1 MTKDASEQEVKT
13 AYYELAQRF
22 HPDKTAGKTETKF
35 KEIVSAYEVLSD

>member
-13 AYYELAQRF
+13 AYYELAQKF
-22 HPDKTAGKTETKF
+22 HTDETAGKTETKF